1 MGNTKGRGAFCQGR
15 FATELAMVRSAGLKD
30 IVGSGDAAAV
40 AAAGAFGHP
49 YHQPARAGQPEKN
62 GSVME

>member
-1 MGNTKGRGAFCQGR
+1 
-15 FATELAMVRSAGLKD
+15 MVRSAGLKD